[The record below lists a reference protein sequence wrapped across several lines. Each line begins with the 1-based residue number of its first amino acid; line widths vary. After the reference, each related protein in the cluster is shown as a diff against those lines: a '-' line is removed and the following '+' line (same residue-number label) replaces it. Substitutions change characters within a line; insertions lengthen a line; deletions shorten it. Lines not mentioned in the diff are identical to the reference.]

1 MIRRLQTVPVFL
13 FVLAVLMSACGDAG
27 NTAATTTV
35 DAVSSTATLEQPST
49 TGTTS
54 STAAGTVSSTTT
66 RRAEPT
72 TPATTTPAPTLT
84 GIETWLSEGWTDSVP
99 GAMWG
104 PVQGWTCRVEN
115 PGPSIDKGT
124 VLTCRPAPEPA
135 DSQFPLLTVLVL
147 DGAGTVAVGQAGVVY
162 PVLSPDSGL
171 YAQSGLFCRD
181 VLGESDLTREL
192 PDPNL
197 RYFGSVLYWFMEGM
211 PARMDA
217 DEDGIPCETLS
228 APEVVE
234 SLWDGGWVEGTSGE
248 AECSA
253 SALLAGAGS
262 LAAPN
267 AAVAEFACAPAS
279 LGDIFGGW
287 AWAWV
292 VSPDQEPLV
301 VFFSSYGGSSD
312 DGPLFGDWAVVASGD
327 RSLVC
332 PPAEGGMPEAV
343 CDYLCGQL
351 SEEACRLL
359 LGTD

>member
-1 MIRRLQTVPVFL
+1 MTLRLPAVPTSLLLLV
-13 FVLAVLMSACGDAG
+13 VLASSCGDTG
-27 NTAATTTV
+27 NIAATTTAV
-35 DAVSSTATLEQPST
+35 SVSSTTVEQPST
-49 TGTTS
+49 TGTTL

-66 RRAEPT
+66 TRAEPT
-72 TPATTTPAPTLT
+72 TAVTTIPAPTLT
-84 GIETWLSEGWTDSVP
+84 GIETWLSQGWADSVP

-115 PGPSIDKGT
+115 PGETLDKGA

-135 DSQFPLLTVLVL
+135 EGQFPLLTVLVL
-147 DGAGTVAVGQAGVVY
+147 DGAGTVAVSQAGVEH
-162 PVLSPDSGL
+162 PVLAPDNGLYARSGL
-171 YAQSGLFCRD
+171 YCRD

-192 PDPNL
+192 TDPNL

-217 DEDGIPCETLS
+217 DGDGIPCETLS
-228 APEVVE
+228 APDVVE
-234 SLWDGGWVEGTSGE
+234 WLWNGGWVEGSSGE

-253 SALLAGAGS
+253 SALLAGAES
-262 LAAPN
+262 FAAPN
-267 AAVAEFACAPAS
+267 ATVAEFACAPRS

-327 RSLVC
+327 RNLVC
-332 PPAEGGMPEAV
+332 PPAEGGMPAAV
-343 CDYLCGQL
+343 CDYLCEQL
-351 SEEACRLL
+351 SEEGCGLL